1 MAVLMRSP
9 EGEEHDIPDGGV
21 AALARL
27 GWEQVEQPKAQKAP
41 AKKAAEKPPAKK

>member
-1 MAVLMRSP
+1 MAQMMRSP
-9 EGEEHDIPDGGV
+9 EGEEHDIPDAGV

-27 GWEQVEQPKAQKAP
+27 GWEQVEQSRAQKAP